1 MRTTLLAVGQ
11 GLDPLR
17 ALAAEF
23 VVALFSALV
32 RVGENAVAV
41 AKARRKTMAVL
52 AGLVLVAAVG
62 FVSAQDQPDDPLKG
76 QIATENANAKNVPQN
91 NYTTAFVAEK
101 VAEAITTGLKTK
113 INADRINEIGQLL
126 AGTGVVVMFAWL
138 GLKTLAAGKGIG
150 DLFAEWT
157 PVLIAYGVV
166 QIMVFVPL
174 AGGTIATQLPATVDK
189 IGSILVGSPIG
200 DLKQSLFDGMQPF
213 VRAVYQVME
222 MQTQST
228 RDNAGFFSNAAV
240 TVLTGLLRIV
250 TVIFIV
256 LGMVVYCGVVL
267 FADIAVKIGALF
279 APILI
284 PFLIFKPMS
293 GVFMGWVNFMIGA
306 SLTKVIAAVMAVLT
320 AGIFTQLNNLSDTIA
335 ADVAKGG
342 TVDAAGADVIL
353 FSFAILMSLICAVL
367 MYQAPGIAVGLW
379 NGNAGAAGFGG
390 IGKGVGG
397 GNFGT
402 APGRA
407 AGGAAI
413 GGAGWAAGKGI
424 ERTAGAYFAGRQGR
438 NDAKNPNVPVGAQR
452 YKSAALHRAYSVA
465 RQSQVSATAKADKA
479 AKTDI
484 AGV

>member
-1 MRTTLLAVGQ
+1 MKSTILPVSR
-11 GLDPLR
+11 GLDPVR
-17 ALAAEF
+17 VFAAQV
-23 VVALFSALV
+23 VVALFSVFARLA
-32 RVGENAVAV
+32 GNAIAV

-76 QIATENANAKNVPQN
+76 QIATENANAKNVTPN
-91 NYTTAFVAEK
+91 EYTTAFVAES
-101 VAEAITTGLKTK
+101 VADAITSGLKDK
-113 INADRINEIGQLL
+113 INSDRVNEIGQLL
-126 AGTGVVVMFAWL
+126 AGTAVIVMFVFL

-157 PVLIAYGVV
+157 PVLVAYGVV
-166 QIMVFVPL
+166 QIMCFVPM

-189 IGSILVGSPIG
+189 IGSILVGYPIG
-200 DLKQSLFDGMQPF
+200 ELKASLLQGMQPYM
-213 VRAVYQVME
+213 RAVYQVME
-222 MQTQST
+222 MKTQST
-228 RDNAGFFSNAAV
+228 LDNSGFFGMAA
-240 TVLTGLLRIV
+240 TSVLTGMLRIV

-256 LGMVVYCGVVL
+256 LGMVVYSGVVL
-267 FADIAVKIGALF
+267 FADIAVKLGALF

-306 SLTKVIAAVMAVLT
+306 SLTKVVAAVMAVLT
-320 AGIFTQLNNLSDTIA
+320 SSIFTQLNKLSDTIA
-335 ADVAKGG
+335 ADVAKGA

-390 IGKGVGG
+390 IGRGVGG

-407 AGGAAI
+407 AGGAGAR
-413 GGAGWAAGKGI
+413 GAGWAAGKGLQHWPGKKWAREQA
-424 ERTAGAYFAGRQGR
+424 ERDSA
-438 NDAKNPNVPVGAQR
+438 NNVHASAAR
-452 YKSAALHRAYSVA
+452 YKSAVQHRAYHA
-465 RQSQVSATAKADKA
+465 RRGEINAANKARDEA
-479 AKTDI
+479 AKSS
-484 AGV
+484 

>member
-1 MRTTLLAVGQ
+1 MKTNLLAVGQ
-11 GLDPLR
+11 GLDPVR
-17 ALAAEF
+17 ALAAQF
-23 VVALFSALV
+23 IVALFSAVARLA
-32 RVGENAVAV
+32 ENAIAV
-41 AKARRKTMAVL
+41 ARARRKTMAVL

-62 FVSAQDQPDDPLKG
+62 FVSAQDQPEDPLKG
-76 QIATENANAKNVPQN
+76 QIATENANAKNVAQN
-91 NYTTAFVAEK
+91 DYTTAFVAEK
-101 VAEAITTGLKTK
+101 VADAITTGLSTK
-113 INADRINEIGQLL
+113 INADRVNEIGQLL
-126 AGTGVVVMFAWL
+126 AGTGVIVMFAWL

-157 PVLIAYGVV
+157 PVLVAYGVV
-166 QIMVFVPL
+166 QILVFVPM
-174 AGGTIATQLPATVDK
+174 AGGTIATQLPATVNK
-189 IGSILVGSPIG
+189 IGTILVGSPIG
-200 DLKQSLFDGMQPF
+200 DLRQSLLDGMQPF
-213 VRAVYQVME
+213 MRAVYQVME

-228 RDNAGFFSNAAV
+228 MDNSGFFGMAA
-240 TVLTGLLRIV
+240 TSVLTGLLRIV

-267 FADIAVKIGALF
+267 FADIAVKLGALF

-320 AGIFTQLNNLSDTIA
+320 AGIFTQLNRLSDTIA
-335 ADVAKGG
+335 ADVAKGA

-390 IGKGVGG
+390 IGRGISG

-402 APGRA
+402 APARA
-407 AGGAAI
+407 AGGAAAE
-413 GGAGWAAGKGI
+413 GGGWAAGRGI
-424 ERTAGAYFAGRQGR
+424 QHWPGKSMARKQAERDIA
-438 NDAKNPNVPVGAQR
+438 NNVPASAAR
-452 YKSAALHRAYSVA
+452 YKSAVQHRAYHA
-465 RQSQVSATAKADKA
+465 RRGEISAANRAKEES
-479 AKTDI
+479 AKSS
-484 AGV
+484 

>member
-1 MRTTLLAVGQ
+1 MKSNILPVGR
-11 GLDPLR
+11 GLDPVR
-17 ALAAEF
+17 VFAAQV
-23 VVALFSALV
+23 VVALFSVVARLV
-32 RVGENAVAV
+32 ENAFAI
-41 AKARRKTMAVL
+41 AKTRRKTMAVL
-52 AGLVLVAAVG
+52 AGFVLVAAVG
-62 FVSAQDQPDDPLKG
+62 FVSAQDQPEDPLKG
-76 QIATENANAKNVPQN
+76 QIAAENANAKNIQTHS
-91 NYTTAFVAEK
+91 YTTVAVAGK
-101 VAEAITTGLKTK
+101 VADAITAGLSTK
-113 INADRINEIGQLL
+113 INSDRVNEIGQLL
-126 AGTGVVVMFAWL
+126 AGTGVMVMLAWL

-157 PVLIAYGVV
+157 PVLVAYGVV
-166 QIMVFVPL
+166 QIMCFVPM

-189 IGSILVGSPIG
+189 IGSIIVGNPIG
-200 DLKQSLFDGMQPF
+200 DLRVSLLDGMQPYM
-213 VRAVYQVME
+213 RAIYQVME
-222 MQTQST
+222 MKTQST
-228 RDNAGFFSNAAV
+228 MDNSGFFSWGA
-240 TVLTGLLRIV
+240 TSVLTGLLRIV

-256 LGMVVYCGVVL
+256 LGMVVYSGVVL
-267 FADIAVKIGALF
+267 FAYIAVKLGALF

-306 SLTKVIAAVMAVLT
+306 SLTKVVAAIMAVLT
-320 AGIFTQLNNLSDTIA
+320 SSIFTQLNELSDVIA
-335 ADVAKGG
+335 ADVAKGA
-342 TVDAAGADVIL
+342 TVEAAGADVIL

-379 NGNAGAAGFGG
+379 NGNAAAAGFGG

-424 ERTAGAYFAGRQGR
+424 ERTAGAYYAGRQGR
-438 NDAKNPNVPVGAQR
+438 DDAKNPNVPVGAQR

-465 RQSQVSATAKADKA
+465 RQTQVSATTKADKA

>member
-1 MRTTLLAVGQ
+1 MRTTLLAGGQ
-11 GLDPLR
+11 GLDPVR
-17 ALAAEF
+17 ALVAQF
-23 VVALFSALV
+23 VVALFSAVARLA
-32 RVGENAVAV
+32 ENAVAV

-62 FVSAQDQPDDPLKG
+62 LVSAQDQPDDPLKG
-76 QIATENANAKNVPQN
+76 QIATENEKAKNVPQN
-91 NYTTAFVAEK
+91 NYTTAFVAQE
-101 VAEAITTGLKTK
+101 VADAINKGLSTK
-113 INADRINEIGQLL
+113 INADRMNEIGQLF
-126 AGTGVVVMFAWL
+126 AGTAVVVMFAWL

-157 PVLIAYGVV
+157 PVLVAYGVV
-166 QIMVFVPL
+166 QILVFVPM
-174 AGGTIATQLPATVDK
+174 AGGTIATQLPVTVDK
-189 IGSILVGSPIG
+189 IGSMLVGSPIG
-200 DLKQSLFDGMQPF
+200 DLKASLLNGMQPF
-213 VRAVYQVME
+213 MRAVYQVME
-222 MQTQST
+222 MKTQST
-228 RDNAGFFSNAAV
+228 LDNSGFFSMAAT

-256 LGMVVYCGVVL
+256 LGMVVYSGVVL
-267 FADIAVKIGALF
+267 FAHIAVKLGALF

-306 SLTKVIAAVMAVLT
+306 SLTKVMAAVMAVLT
-320 AGIFTQLNNLSDTIA
+320 AGIFTQLNDLSDAIA
-335 ADVAKGG
+335 ADVAKGAA
-342 TVDAAGADVIL
+342 VDAAGADVLL

-407 AGGAAI
+407 AGGAAM
-413 GGAGWAAGKGI
+413 GAAGSGAGTLI
-424 ERTAGAYFAGRQGR
+424 ERTGGVWLATKQAGW
-438 NDAKNPNVPVGAQR
+438 DSKKNGTVPMGAQR
-452 YKSAALHRAYSVA
+452 YKSAAMHRAYQVERQTRAQGTA
-465 RQSQVSATAKADKA
+465 RAEKS

-484 AGV
+484 DL